1 MRSGSGLLAC
11 VALLVSVSLADAQE
25 HSVVAAFSQ
34 AVHQLAEGDTT
45 AAIAMLRETIGTS
58 PDYGPALR
66 RLGILLA
73 LRASERGEDFR
84 IRLDARRILDRAMRL
99 EGDDPEILLA
109 YGLLLHK
116 QGMRMDARRLLSR
129 ASRLA
134 NDKAE
139 LLAPEQQVLLHTTL
153 GRIYETWWED
163 WQDLVMIPWTA
174 QGSMR
179 CSKAKPGGGGT
190 AGYADLAVQC
200 PTRFAELLDYLVPI
214 ADLKGDE
221 WEAMLHH
228 YRRVV
233 DHQPENAGV
242 GARLLGH
249 LADAGLWEEFGQV
262 ARRLAR
268 ASPADARGY
277 LFLGLGLHS
286 EGRDAAA
293 DSAFTLALARLD
305 PADRRVFDDVALL
318 LPRGV
323 RASYAALDSAGRRET
338 ARRLFVAADPLFLTE
353 VEERRLE
360 HYARLAWA
368 ELKFSSPA
376 SGQRGWESERG
387 RIWVRYGAPWRQI
400 QCCFG
405 DGIRHV
411 WWSYGPRGPVFV
423 FTRALTYRYA
433 RLTELSKALADEL
446 AHSIPETYSAVT
458 VERLLGFPHQLA
470 RFRGRGRD
478 RVRLELYAAPP
489 WDSLGVVPGAR
500 AETGLFVF
508 DDTYH
513 EVASSRRV
521 VRVED
526 ARMGLTYAADLLAGD
541 YRYGIEVRR
550 AGTESETRAAARA
563 RESVSLTPFPPGQLS
578 ISDILLADSVRP
590 LIDTPVRRDQL
601 QVWPNRRLEVPVGAL
616 IHLYFEVYGL
626 ELGDDGLAEYEVEIS
641 VADATRRG
649 RIARIARAVAGV
661 VRRAPTGTTVA
672 WQRVVPVTADLA
684 VEFVAL
690 ELTDLRAGDY
700 TVRVRIVDRAN
711 EEEVT
716 MERMFTV
723 VNPENR

>member
-1 MRSGSGLLAC
+1 MLAC

-25 HSVVAAFSQ
+25 HAVAAAFSQ
-34 AVHQLAEGDTT
+34 AIHQLAEGDTT
-45 AAIAMLRETIGTS
+45 AAIVLLRETIRTS
-58 PDYGPALR
+58 SNYGPALR
-66 RLGILLA
+66 QLGILLA
-73 LRASERGEDFR
+73 LCANEREGDFR
-84 IRLDARRILDRAMRL
+84 IRLDAQRTLDRAMRL

-109 YGLLLHK
+109 YGLLLYK
-116 QGMRMDARRLLSR
+116 QGKRVDARRLLSR
-129 ASRLA
+129 ARRA
-134 NDKAE
+134 AHDEAA
-139 LLAPEQQVLLHTTL
+139 LLAPKEQALLHTTL

-163 WQDLVMIPWTA
+163 WQNLVMIPPTA
-174 QGSMR
+174 QGGML
-179 CSKAKPGGGGT
+179 CSAVVYPPSGSL
-190 AGYADLAVQC
+190 AARYADLAVQC
-200 PTRFAELLDYLVPI
+200 PVQFAKLLDYVVPI
-214 ADLKGDE
+214 ADLKDDDWG
-221 WEAMLHH
+221 AMLDH
-228 YRRVV
+228 YRRVI
-233 DHQPENAGV
+233 DLQPESAAV

-286 EGRDAAA
+286 EGHDAAA

-305 PADRRVFDDVALL
+305 AADRRVFDDVGLL
-318 LPRGV
+318 LPQGV

-338 ARRLFVAADPLFLTE
+338 ARRFFVAADPLFLTQ

-387 RIWVRYGAPWRQI
+387 RIWVRYGAPWRQM

-405 DGIRHV
+405 DRGIRYV
-411 WWSYGPRGPVFV
+411 WWSYGPRGPVFA

-433 RLTELSKALADEL
+433 RLTELSKGLADEL
-446 AHSIPETYSAVT
+446 ARSNPQTYSAVT

-470 RFRGRGRD
+470 RFRGRERD
-478 RVRLELYAAPP
+478 HIRLELYAVPP
-489 WDSLGVVPGAR
+489 WDSLGVIPGAR
-500 AETGLFVF
+500 VETGLFVF
-508 DDTYH
+508 DDSYQ
-513 EVASSRRV
+513 EVATSRRV
-521 VRVED
+521 VSVED
-526 ARMGLTYAADLLAGD
+526 AGMGLTYAADLLGGD

-550 AGTESETRAAARA
+550 AGTESVTRPAARA
-563 RESVSLTPFPPGQLS
+563 RESVSLTPFPPGHLS
-578 ISDILLADSVRP
+578 ISDILLADSLRP

-601 QVWPNRRLEVPVGAL
+601 QVWPNGRLEVPVGAP
-616 IHLYFEVYGL
+616 IQLYFEVYGL
-626 ELGDDGLAEYEVEIS
+626 ELGDDGVAEYEVEIS

-672 WQRVVPVTADLA
+672 WQRATPVTADQA

-690 ELTDLRAGDY
+690 ELPDVRAGDY
-700 TVRVRIVDRAN
+700 TVRIRIVDRAN
-711 EEEVT
+711 EAEVT
-716 MERMFTV
+716 VERVFRMV
-723 VNPENR
+723 DPENR